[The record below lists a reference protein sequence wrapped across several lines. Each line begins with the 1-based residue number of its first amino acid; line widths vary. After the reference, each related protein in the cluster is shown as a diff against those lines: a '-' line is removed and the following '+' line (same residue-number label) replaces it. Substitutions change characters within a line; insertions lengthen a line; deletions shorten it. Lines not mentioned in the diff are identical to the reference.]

1 MIESNGAKDDI
12 NYRPLVILFI
22 VVFITWLIS
31 FVVVLATIKD
41 WNARG
46 NFGDSFGGINALFS
60 GLAFAG
66 IIYTILLQK
75 KELTLQRQELAD
87 TRVELRRSADAQE
100 RSERAF
106 KKQID
111 VMNLSARLNALN
123 SAVEYY
129 NSKATLRLAKGNK
142 VAASIYD
149 SKANELLKEIDE
161 ILGELRGFDS
171 STAAPEDPALKKP
184 AAAVQGERLG

>member
-1 MIESNGAKDDI
+1 MEDNIESSDDI
-12 NYRPLVILFI
+12 NYRPLMISFI
-22 VVFITWLIS
+22 IVFIIWAIS
-31 FVVVLATIKD
+31 FAIVLFVMKNWD
-41 WNARG
+41 DRG
-46 NFGDSFGGINALFS
+46 NLGDSFGGINALFS

-75 KELTLQRQELAD
+75 KELTLQRQELVD

-106 KKQID
+106 QKQIE

-129 NSKATLRLAKGNK
+129 NSKATARLAKGNK
-142 VAASIYD
+142 IGASIYD

-161 ILGELRGFDS
+161 ILGQLRCFEIPNAGAS
-171 STAAPEDPALKKP
+171 GEDPALKKTG
-184 AAAVQGERLG
+184 A

>member
-1 MIESNGAKDDI
+1 MKENNGAKDDI

-22 VVFITWLIS
+22 VVFITWLVS
-31 FVVVLATIKD
+31 FIVVLSTIKD

-75 KELTLQRQELAD
+75 KELTLQRQELVD

-106 KKQID
+106 QKQIE

-129 NSKATLRLAKGNK
+129 NSKATARLAKGNK
-142 VAASIYD
+142 IGASVYD
-149 SKANELLKEIDE
+149 SKTNELLKEIDD
-161 ILGELRGFDS
+161 ILGQLRCFE
-171 STAAPEDPALKKP
+171 STTATANGEDPALKSIP
-184 AAAVQGERLG
+184 GGI

>member
-1 MIESNGAKDDI
+1 MENNNESKDDI
-12 NYRPLVILFI
+12 NYRPLQISFI
-22 VVFITWLIS
+22 AVFIIWVLS
-31 FVVVLATIKD
+31 FVVALAGMD
-41 WNARG
+41 NWDDRG

-60 GLAFAG
+60 GFAFAG

-87 TRVELRRSADAQE
+87 TRIELRRAADAQE

-106 KKQID
+106 QKQIEM
-111 VMNLSARLNALN
+111 MNLSARLNALN

-129 NSKATLRLAKGNK
+129 NSKAQARLAKGNK
-142 VAASIYD
+142 VGASVYD

-161 ILGELRGFDS
+161 ILEQLRCFDT
-171 STAAPEDPALKKP
+171 STAAADPAMKK
-184 AAAVQGERLG
+184 AVPV

>member
-1 MIESNGAKDDI
+1 MEERIGAKDDI
-12 NYRPLVILFI
+12 NYRPLVILFV

-31 FVVVLATIKD
+31 FVVVLAGIKD

-75 KELTLQRQELAD
+75 KELTLQRQELVD
-87 TRVELRRSADAQE
+87 TRVELRRAADAQE

-106 KKQID
+106 IKQIE

-129 NSKATLRLAKGNK
+129 NSKATARLAKGNK
-142 VAASIYD
+142 VGASVYD

-161 ILGELRGFDS
+161 ILGHLRSFES
-171 STAAPEDPALKKP
+171 SSAPAVDPALKK
-184 AAAVQGERLG
+184 L

>member
-1 MIESNGAKDDI
+1 MEEDNGANDDI
-12 NYRPLVILFI
+12 NYRPLIILFI
-22 VVFITWLIS
+22 VVFFVWLLS
-31 FVVVLATIKD
+31 FIIMLSTVKD

-75 KELTLQRQELAD
+75 KELTLQRQEMAD
-87 TRVELRRSADAQE
+87 TRVELRRSAEAQE

-106 KKQID
+106 QKQIEM
-111 VMNLSARLNALN
+111 MNLSARLNALN

-129 NSKATLRLAKGNK
+129 NSKAQARLAKGNK
-142 VAASIYD
+142 VGASVYD
-149 SKANELLKEIDE
+149 SKANELLQEIDQ
-161 ILGELRGFDS
+161 ILDKLRNFNT
-171 STAAPEDPALKKP
+171 STAAPDDPALKSIP
-184 AAAVQGERLG
+184 GGI